1 MFFIFADGFKCLLEE
16 EMGGWKEQ
24 SRVPGRA
31 AEREGTEGGRERG
44 REGRRALPARR
55 YKRCSVFA
63 GERERDEGKGGHCLT

>member
-1 MFFIFADGFKCLLEE
+1 MCFSFLQTVLNAFWRKRWGV
-16 EMGGWKEQ
+16 GR
-24 SRVPGRA
+24 SRAEFQVERQRGRGQ
-31 AEREGTEGGRERG
+31 REGA